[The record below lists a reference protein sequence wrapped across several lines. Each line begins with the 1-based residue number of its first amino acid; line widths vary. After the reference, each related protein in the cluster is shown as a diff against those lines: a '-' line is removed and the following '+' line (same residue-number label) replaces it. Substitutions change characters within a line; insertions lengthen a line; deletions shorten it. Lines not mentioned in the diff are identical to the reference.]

1 MSSLYR
7 IIRRFSNAEKY
18 SDSFHEIYVHSVR
31 YLCGCITAFDYQ
43 RILKTMPITV
53 SAKRFRLEIQRHSN
67 LTLNLKLLML
77 KMVTVRGLSRE
88 TFDAHATDVEAKD
101 RTVCFAILK
110 GLSWVKAELRARL
123 DGIKSDNPT
132 ANRDGVMRIF
142 HDAYSSVMRYVK
154 GLVYAKMRFIV
165 KSENLEFQDL
175 HNEVMSKVYT
185 SLVSL
190 VPTTEC
196 FEYIVNYMKRS
207 AHNHVINMIKAA
219 TTQKRGRLV
228 NVGKDKHDQHQFSM
242 LCSSFSQ
249 LNIVDDEGN
258 SVELE
263 GEDHSFSS
271 FELKYS
277 INEVVNQLGK
287 RPRKQRFIT
296 ILMGHD
302 DAEFTKWLK
311 QKSIARES
319 EDHVDVQNR
328 TDPSVFNKYVADF
341 LRLTSSNLDRFLA
354 SLKSKLQPA

>member
-7 IIRRFSNAEKY
+7 IIRRFSTAEKY

-43 RILKTMPITV
+43 RVMKTMPITV
-53 SAKRFRLEIQRHSN
+53 SAKRFRLELQRHSN

-88 TFDAHATDVEAKD
+88 TFDAHAEDIQAKD

-110 GLSWVKAELRARL
+110 GLSWVKAELRERL
-123 DGIKSDNPT
+123 EGIKSDNPT
-132 ANRDGVMRIF
+132 SHREGVMKIF
-142 HDAYSSVMRYVK
+142 HDAYGSVMRYVK

-228 NVGKDKHDQHQFSM
+228 NVGKDKHDQNQFSM

-249 LNIVDDEGN
+249 LNIIDDEGN
-258 SVELE
+258 PVEIE
-263 GEDHSFSS
+263 GEDTSFSN

-277 INEVVNQLGK
+277 INEVVNQLERK
-287 RPRKQRFIT
+287 PRKQRFIT
-296 ILMGHD
+296 ILMGQD
-302 DAEFTKWLK
+302 DVEFTQWLK
-311 QKSIARES
+311 QKSLARDS

-328 TDPSVFNKYVADF
+328 TDPTMFNKYVADF
-341 LRLTSSNLDRFLA
+341 LRVSSSNLDRFLA
-354 SLKSKLQPA
+354 SLKLKLQPA